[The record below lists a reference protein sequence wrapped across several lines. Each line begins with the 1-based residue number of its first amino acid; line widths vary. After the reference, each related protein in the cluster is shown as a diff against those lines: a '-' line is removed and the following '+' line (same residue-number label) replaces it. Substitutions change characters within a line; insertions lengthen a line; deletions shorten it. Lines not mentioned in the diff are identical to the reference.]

1 MRFARARPF
10 SVGSC
15 LTYRLPPTSARVCTR
30 PRLTWP
36 KDSRCHDTS
45 SPTATFSS
53 RASSAHGGLFH
64 FELMSHVGGAP
75 LRRVVVVTSINRLV
89 TARPYSA
96 PHVEAPDPDIIM
108 RRSATSERTMTPAT
122 TSTRWRWKP
131 PVTSGQITVWLAIA
145 SQPALAPSP
154 QPRPAPTGQA
164 LPRVGS
170 KEVRKWLDNEPQ
182 LKGRLTNALI
192 AKSASESRALCPGVG
207 FCIVRSTK
215 ELFYSD
221 VSSRD

>member
-108 RRSATSERTMTPAT
+108 RRSATSERTVTPAP
-122 TSTRWRWKP
+122 TSTRRRWKP
-131 PVTSGQITVWLAIA
+131 PVRSGQIPCGWSRMYQVALGDLSSPLKAPAFPKMFAEMIPSQEDLFATFSPTFA
-145 SQPALAPSP
+145 SPRLSARPSP
-154 QPRPAPTGQA
+154 TAPTWCTA
-164 LPRVGS
+164 ELMRVDAETDILG
-170 KEVRKWLDNEPQ
+170 
-182 LKGRLTNALI
+182 
-192 AKSASESRALCPGVG
+192 
-207 FCIVRSTK
+207 
-215 ELFYSD
+215 
-221 VSSRD
+221 